1 MNRTT
6 FTSNLEWILFLQLS
20 LIILFPRPIEMENI
34 RNENSGDGEANNL
47 LPQVPQSYVQ
57 SVEPT
62 PPTDRVTYA
71 QIIRPNLPNGT
82 EQFDFRL
89 QTPQQTMINNNL
101 SPVTSGR
108 SSISEVS
115 SGYIDL
121 TQNLARPQLRKNVR
135 PTSPETSF

>member
-1 MNRTT
+1 
-6 FTSNLEWILFLQLS
+6 
-20 LIILFPRPIEMENI
+20 MELI
-34 RNENSGDGEANNL
+34 RNENIGDGEANNL

-57 SVEPT
+57 SVQPT
-62 PPTDRVTYA
+62 PPPTDRVTYA
-71 QIIRPNLPNGT
+71 QIVRVLPAQINLPNGT

-89 QTPQQTMINNNL
+89 QTPQQTSANNNL
-101 SPVTSGR
+101 SPITSGR

-121 TQNLARPQLRKNVR
+121 KQNLARPQLRKNVR